1 MKFYLLYPS
10 FSLFCTS
17 FPQIASNL
25 ERDHFKNVC
34 SNFVPLEY
42 IRIDNKVVIL
52 LERLFF
58 LNRILWV
65 QVVIWLSTWHSYI
78 IGIDE
83 YPTSLVE
90 VFSWKLIILIRHQ
103 VGRYIIRMCDWLFI
117 SLLDVCWFFYNSL
130 LERIYIFLRIIWSR
144 FQIILSAL
152 KPSITVTLRLHYLH
166 FHVSDF
172 CFLEPSRK
180 KPNVRYI
187 FLPSFS
193 NWRFFPLFYL
203 LQFRIIVWLST
214 RIAIFSWRTTTIAST
229 EWLVCFS
236 LYQKKV
242 KTCCTLE
249 IT

>member
-1 MKFYLLYPS
+1 MVFYSVKVKFYLLYPS
-10 FSLFCTS
+10 FSLFWTS
-17 FPQIASNL
+17 FPQIASDL

-130 LERIYIFLRIIWSR
+130 LERIYIFLRMIWSR

-193 NWRFFPLFYL
+193 KLAFFSSILPTSISYHSVIIDPDSNFFMKDDYDCIYRMVAVIFLFTK
-203 LQFRIIVWLST
+203 R
-214 RIAIFSWRTTTIAST
+214 
-229 EWLVCFS
+229 
-236 LYQKKV
+236 K
-242 KTCCTLE
+242 
-249 IT
+249 